1 MRLLNVARPKFKK
14 LTVVLWQFDHLVEG
28 FLPKVHAALARHG
41 VSSEYYAIQWF
52 LTLYAIDLPQPVV
65 RRIWDR
71 FLVAGWRV
79 IAQVGLVLLY
89 RIQDALL
96 EMVASLNFS

>member
-1 MRLLNVARPKFKK
+1 M
-14 LTVVLWQFDHLVEG
+14 
-28 FLPKVHAALARHG
+28 
-41 VSSEYYAIQWF
+41 SSEYYAIQWF

-96 EMVASLNFS
+96 EMVPSFKSRLRVLRRRAKPWSS

>member
-1 MRLLNVARPKFKK
+1 M
-14 LTVVLWQFDHLVEG
+14 
-28 FLPKVHAALARHG
+28 
-41 VSSEYYAIQWF
+41 SSEYYAIQWF
-52 LTLYAIDLPQPVV
+52 LTLFASDLPQPIV

-79 IAQVGLVLLY
+79 MAQVGLVLLY

-96 EMVASLNFS
+96 EMDLILVFSQSQEKKYRSAMQYCGVFFLPLFFFLFNMSL

>member
-1 MRLLNVARPKFKK
+1 M
-14 LTVVLWQFDHLVEG
+14 
-28 FLPKVHAALARHG
+28 
-41 VSSEYYAIQWF
+41 SSEYYAIQWF
-52 LTLYAIDLPQPVV
+52 LTLFASDLPQPIV

-79 IAQVGLVLLY
+79 MAQVGLVLLY

-96 EMVASLNFS
+96 EMDLILVFSQSQGKKI